1 MIHFI
6 SDVIYPPVSEDIPAK
21 LASDGR
27 FGTLLTAVEMAGLG
41 ELLTESKQTPA
52 QSLKTIQKVSFYE
65 KEMLI
70 PMRLS
75 RVIFKQCEQ
84 STSFLA
90 WL

>member
-41 ELLTESKQTPA
+41 ELLTESKQQHYN
-52 QSLKTIQKVSFYE
+52 QSFWLDCVR
-65 KEMLI
+65 
-70 PMRLS
+70 P
-75 RVIFKQCEQ
+75 
-84 STSFLA
+84 SFLNDA
-90 WL
+90 FFALAFSRWALHGFCTD